1 MGLNEKNSLPHLL
14 DRISPELENEASLIE
29 HSKYYNDVE
38 FRNVLHNT
46 NSKIS
51 ILSLNSQSINAK
63 FDQLKIFLDNIN
75 IECPI
80 SVICIQE
87 SWAHEGIEMSQFSL
101 PNYTMLFE
109 NRRLST
115 HGGLIMYIHD
125 EFAYKELNKEII
137 LSSTSNLFESQF
149 VEIWRKT
156 SIFQKYIIGNIY
168 RLPSYI
174 DDDLSTFT
182 DEYTNLLNI
191 LRTRSKFVYLCGDYN
206 IDILK
211 ICSNN
216 HYNTFYENVMSCCF
230 VPKITLPQE
239 YVTPQAP

>member
-1 MGLNEKNSLPHLL
+1 MANAYTNSFIHNMGLNEKNSLPHLL
-14 DRISPELENEASLIE
+14 DHISPEMENEASLIE

-38 FRNVLHNT
+38 FRTVLHNN

-63 FDQLKIFLDNIN
+63 FDQLKIFLHNIN
-75 IECPI
+75 MECPI

-87 SWAHEGIEMSQFSL
+87 SWTHEGIEMSQFSL
-101 PNYTMLFE
+101 LNYTMLFK

-125 EFAYKELNKEII
+125 DFAYKELDKEII
-137 LSSTSNLFESQF
+137 LSSTSNLFESQC

-156 SIFQKYIIGNIY
+156 SAYQNYIIGNIY

-174 DDDLSTFT
+174 GDDLSTFT
-182 DEYTNLLNI
+182 DEYTN
-191 LRTRSKFVYLCGDYN
+191 
-206 IDILK
+206 
-211 ICSNN
+211 
-216 HYNTFYENVMSCCF
+216 
-230 VPKITLPQE
+230 ITQ
-239 YVTPQAP
+239 

>member
-1 MGLNEKNSLPHLL
+1 MLNLKN
-14 DRISPELENEASLIE
+14 SLIE

-63 FDQLKIFLDNIN
+63 FDQLKISLDNIN
-75 IECPI
+75 MECPI

-87 SWAHEGIEMSQFSL
+87 SWTHEGIEMSQFSL
-101 PNYTMLFE
+101 PNYTMLFK

-115 HGGLIMYIHD
+115 HGGFIIYIHHD
-125 EFAYKELNKEII
+125 FAYKELDKEII
-137 LSSTSNLFESQF
+137 LSSTSNLFESQCIK
-149 VEIWRKT
+149 IWRKT
-156 SIFQKYIIGNIY
+156 SAYQKYIIGNIY

-174 DDDLSTFT
+174 GDDLSTFT

-191 LRTRSKFVYLCGDYN
+191 LRTR
-206 IDILK
+206 
-211 ICSNN
+211 
-216 HYNTFYENVMSCCF
+216 
-230 VPKITLPQE
+230 
-239 YVTPQAP
+239 